1 MTSPLHL
8 AKRAVS
14 SFSNRVPH
22 DVNPAITVLNSDEL
36 KLWQSMQGR
45 DQSHS
50 LIVLE
55 RFERLCPVATQAEK
69 AAALLHDLGKTRSGL
84 GWFMRI
90 CATLLG
96 SRGLRFAEYHDH
108 ERIGAEMLLQI
119 SDARTIEL
127 VGGTATDEVS
137 DALRDA
143 DDI

>member
-1 MTSPLHL
+1 MTPPLHL

-14 SFSNRVPH
+14 SFSNRLPH
-22 DVNPAITVLNSDEL
+22 DVNRAIAVLNSDEM

-55 RFERLCPVATQAEK
+55 RFERRCPAATQAEK
-69 AAALLHDLGKTRSGL
+69 AAALLHDLGKIRSGL

-90 CATLLG
+90 LATLVG
-96 SRGLRFAEYHDH
+96 SRGVRFAEYHDH
-108 ERIGAEMLLQI
+108 EQIGAEMLKQI
-119 SDARTIEL
+119 SEQRTIEL
-127 VGGTATDEVS
+127 VGGTAIDSVAN
-137 DALRDA
+137 ALRDA